1 MQPINTKTRWIAVA
15 SCLLAISSVAKADE
29 GVVRI
34 TDSNQRAGVAQIGTT
49 ANQLTPQQREQQA
62 AYARVR
68 AQLAQQSAQAGYGQ
82 FQQVSYHQSTPQM
95 FQQTS
100 YMNGGCGT
108 GHCGTACGG
117 CGQTA
122 GCNSYGSAC
131 GSCQTGTC
139 QSGHCGC
146 DNGKNRRN
154 RRGNEC
160 QSCDSCYADGYNERL
175 CTLFAKATPADGC
188 TRWGKRWWRGQ
199 TNNYHNRN
207 QKLANHLFGWM
218 VPSGCCGQGCPPF
231 GKYHV
236 TYAND
241 PGYADARD
249 GQVYGAQGYG
259 THMTV
264 PLAPNVRQ
272 SYNYSWGTP
281 ASRITPIGH
290 YAGPGPATA
299 NSCQSW

>member
-1 MQPINTKTRWIAVA
+1 MRPINTKTRWIAVA

-34 TDSNQRAGVAQIGTT
+34 TDSNQRAGVSQIGTT
-49 ANQLTPQQREQQA
+49 ASPLNASKRDQLA

-68 AQLAQQSAQAGYGQ
+68 AQLNQQSAPAGYGQ
-82 FQQVSYHQSTPQM
+82 YQQVGYRQPTPQLFQQASYA
-95 FQQTS
+95 TS
-100 YMNGGCGT
+100 GCGT
-108 GHCGTACGG
+108 GACGNMGGGCNNYGAACGG
-117 CGQTA
+117 CQT
-122 GCNSYGSAC
+122 GAC
-131 GSCQTGTC
+131 QTGSCQT
-139 QSGHCGC
+139 GHCGC

-154 RRGNEC
+154 RKGNDC
-160 QSCDSCYADGYNERL
+160 QSCDSCYADGYNDRL
-175 CTLFAKATPADGC
+175 CTLFARATPDDGC
-188 TRWGKRWWRGQ
+188 SRWGQRWWRGQ
-199 TNNYHNRN
+199 SNNYHNRN

-218 VPSGCCGQGCPPF
+218 VPSGCGGQGCPPF
-231 GKYHV
+231 GKYQV

-241 PGYADARD
+241 PGYADSRD

-259 THMTV
+259 THMSV